1 MSIRTKPHGSA
12 GYMEY
17 LVDDEKKELLNLIEK
32 MSPSGKFIECE
43 YVGEM
48 SHPKSSTKKIVVEV
62 MDNHIDEHRPDHPN
76 IKGKHALCD
85 GFVCYLPG
93 KRIWVA
99 RSSIMG
105 YIK

>member
-1 MSIRTKPHGSA
+1 MSIRTMPHGSA
-12 GYMEY
+12 GYMEC
-17 LVDDEKKELLNLIEK
+17 LVDDEKRKLLNLIEK

-48 SHPKSSTKKIVVEV
+48 SHPKSSTKKIVVKV
-62 MDNHIDEHRPDHPN
+62 MDDHPDYPD
-76 IKGKHALCD
+76 IKGKHALCY

-105 YIK
+105 YTK